1 MTRSRAGLT
10 SGYVSNQAG
19 FSTIASLIPDCL
31 ILSDAL
37 HHNSMIEG
45 VGQSGMEKQ
54 IWRHNDTGHLE
65 RLLTAAEPRRPKLIV
80 FESLYAMDGD
90 LAPIERICPRR
101 ALLAMTYC
109 DEVYAVGMAA
119 RRRRGSA

>member
-1 MTRSRAGLT
+1 MTGSARAACVIGWPIEHSRSPLIHNYWLKRYSIAGGYRTEAVRPEQFRDFVQSLAERGYVGANVTVPHKEAALAFT

-45 VGQSGMEKQ
+45 VGQSGMEK
-54 IWRHNDTGHLE
+54 
-65 RLLTAAEPRRPKLIV
+65 
-80 FESLYAMDGD
+80 
-90 LAPIERICPRR
+90 
-101 ALLAMTYC
+101 
-109 DEVYAVGMAA
+109 
-119 RRRRGSA
+119 